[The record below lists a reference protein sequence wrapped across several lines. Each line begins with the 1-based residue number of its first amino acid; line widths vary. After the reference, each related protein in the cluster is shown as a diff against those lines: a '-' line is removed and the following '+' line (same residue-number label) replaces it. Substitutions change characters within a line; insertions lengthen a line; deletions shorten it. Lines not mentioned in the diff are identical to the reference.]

1 MSQKVQNF
9 LLSILLSVTLSV
21 EASCSGRV
29 FNPVTDVCWE
39 CLFPITI
46 GNNLSFQT
54 GPFPDVET
62 DADALCACS
71 GEADITLGMNLGF
84 WEPIRTVEIVRE
96 PFCFPSLGGI
106 SLGDRTFAP
115 AHGRTPNPKERGHRT
130 SFYQVHWYHT
140 PWLYLLEI
148 LLDTACLEQSA
159 WDVAYMTELD
169 PLWDDSTS
177 SFLLNPDVTL
187 FANPTAIGACSLDC
201 VAATTHLPI
210 NDLYWCAGCAG
221 SLFPLTG
228 WVNAHITD
236 EQAFSLLTQRFTLK
250 LHREGLL
257 WRQWGKDGQCG
268 PQFEM
273 VMSKNVY
280 RTQMLYPTCKTQG
293 QCCRAF
299 GASTAVDSLGGLTP
313 IAKGEDAAYLI
324 WRRRDCCQGARLA
337 DAAKP
342 QSGREL

>member
-1 MSQKVQNF
+1 MSRFVRLLF
-9 LLSILLSVTLSV
+9 FSLLLSTSVVSQAQ
-21 EASCSGRV
+21 ASCSGRII
-29 FNPVTDVCWE
+29 NPVTDVCWE

-54 GPFPDVET
+54 GPFTDVET
-62 DADALCACS
+62 DAEALCACS
-71 GEADITLGMNLGF
+71 GEANITLGMNLGF
-84 WEPIRTVEIVRE
+84 WEPIRTLEIVRE
-96 PFCFPSLGGI
+96 PFCFPSLGGV
-106 SLGDRTFAP
+106 SLGDKTFAP

-148 LLDTACLEQSA
+148 LLDTTCLEQSA

-187 FANPTAIGACSLDC
+187 FANPIAIGACSLDC
-201 VAATTHLPI
+201 VAATTRLPM

-280 RTQMLYPTCKTQG
+280 RTQMLYPTSKTEG
-293 QCCRAF
+293 QCCRPF
-299 GASTAVDSLGGLTP
+299 GASTAPDALGGLTP
-313 IAKGEDAAYLI
+313 IVKGEDAAFLI
-324 WRRRDCCQGARLA
+324 WRRRDCCQGARVT
-337 DAAKP
+337 DAVKP
-342 QSGREL
+342 TSR

>member
-1 MSQKVQNF
+1 MSRFVRLLF
-9 LLSILLSVTLSV
+9 FSLLLSTSVVSQAQ
-21 EASCSGRV
+21 ASCSGRII
-29 FNPVTDVCWE
+29 NPVTDVCWE

-54 GPFPDVET
+54 GPFTDVET
-62 DADALCACS
+62 DAEALCACS
-71 GEADITLGMNLGF
+71 GEANITLGMNLGF
-84 WEPIRTVEIVRE
+84 WEPIRTLEIVRE
-96 PFCFPSLGGI
+96 PFCFPSLGGV
-106 SLGDRTFAP
+106 SLGDKTFAP

-148 LLDTACLEQSA
+148 LLDTTCLEQSA

-187 FANPTAIGACSLDC
+187 FANPIAIGACSLDC
-201 VAATTHLPI
+201 VAATTRLPM

-280 RTQMLYPTCKTQG
+280 RTQMLYPTSKTEG
-293 QCCRAF
+293 QCCRPF
-299 GASTAVDSLGGLTP
+299 GASTAPDALGGLTP
-313 IAKGEDAAYLI
+313 IVKGEDAAFLI
-324 WRRRDCCQGARLA
+324 WRRRDCCQGARLT
-337 DAAKP
+337 DAVKP
-342 QSGREL
+342 TSK

>member
-1 MSQKVQNF
+1 MSRFVRLLF
-9 LLSILLSVTLSV
+9 FSLLLSTSVVSQAQ
-21 EASCSGRV
+21 ASCSGRII
-29 FNPVTDVCWE
+29 NPVTDVCWE

-54 GPFPDVET
+54 GPFTDVET
-62 DADALCACS
+62 DAEALCACS
-71 GEADITLGMNLGF
+71 GEANITLGMNLGF
-84 WEPIRTVEIVRE
+84 WEPIRTLEIVRE
-96 PFCFPSLGGI
+96 PFCFPSLGGV
-106 SLGDRTFAP
+106 SLGDKTFAP

-148 LLDTACLEQSA
+148 LLDTTCLEQSA

-187 FANPTAIGACSLDC
+187 FANPIAIGACSLDC
-201 VAATTHLPI
+201 VAATTHLPM
-210 NDLYWCAGCAG
+210 NDLYWCAGCTG

-280 RTQMLYPTCKTQG
+280 RTQMLYPTSKTEG
-293 QCCRAF
+293 QCCRPF
-299 GASTAVDSLGGLTP
+299 GASTAPDALGGLTP
-313 IAKGEDAAYLI
+313 IVKGEDAAFLI
-324 WRRRDCCQGARLA
+324 WRRRDCCQGSRLT
-337 DAAKP
+337 DAVKP
-342 QSGREL
+342 TSK

>member
-1 MSQKVQNF
+1 MSQRVQCF
-9 LLSILLSVTLSV
+9 FLSILLSVTLSV

-29 FNPVTDVCWE
+29 INPVTDVCWE

-84 WEPIRTVEIVRE
+84 WEPIRTMEIVRE

-273 VMSKNVY
+273 VMSKDVY
-280 RTQMLYPTCKTQG
+280 RTQMLHPTRKTQG
-293 QCCRAF
+293 QCCRPF
-299 GASTAVDSLGGLTP
+299 GASTAADSLGGLTP

-324 WRRRDCCQGARLA
+324 WRRRDCCQGARLT

-342 QSGREL
+342 QSERES

>member
-1 MSQKVQNF
+1 MSRFVRLLF
-9 LLSILLSVTLSV
+9 FSLLLSTSVVSQAQ
-21 EASCSGRV
+21 ASCSGRII
-29 FNPVTDVCWE
+29 NPVTDVCWE

-54 GPFPDVET
+54 GPFTDVET
-62 DADALCACS
+62 DAEALCACS
-71 GEADITLGMNLGF
+71 GEANITLGMNLGF
-84 WEPIRTVEIVRE
+84 WEPIRTLEIVRE
-96 PFCFPSLGGI
+96 PFCFPSLGGV
-106 SLGDRTFAP
+106 SLGDKTFAP

-148 LLDTACLEQSA
+148 LLDTTCLEQSA

-187 FANPTAIGACSLDC
+187 FANPIAIGACSLDC
-201 VAATTHLPI
+201 VAATTRLPI

-280 RTQMLYPTCKTQG
+280 RTQMLYPTSKTEG
-293 QCCRAF
+293 QCCRPF
-299 GASTAVDSLGGLTP
+299 GASTAPDALGGLTP
-313 IAKGEDAAYLI
+313 IVKGEDAAFLI
-324 WRRRDCCQGARLA
+324 WRRRDCCQGARLT
-337 DAAKP
+337 DAVKP
-342 QSGREL
+342 TSK

>member
-1 MSQKVQNF
+1 MSRFVRLLF
-9 LLSILLSVTLSV
+9 FSLLLSTSVVSQAQ
-21 EASCSGRV
+21 ASCSGRII
-29 FNPVTDVCWE
+29 NPVTDVCWE

-54 GPFPDVET
+54 GPFTDVET
-62 DADALCACS
+62 DAEALCACS
-71 GEADITLGMNLGF
+71 GEANITLGMNLGF
-84 WEPIRTVEIVRE
+84 WEPIRTMEIVRE
-96 PFCFPSLGGI
+96 PFCFPSLGGV

-115 AHGRTPNPKERGHRT
+115 AHGRTPNPKTRGHRT

-148 LLDTACLEQSA
+148 LLDTTCLEQSA

-187 FANPTAIGACSLDC
+187 FANPIAIGACSLDC
-201 VAATTHLPI
+201 VAATTRLPM

-280 RTQMLYPTCKTQG
+280 RTQMLYPTSKTEG
-293 QCCRAF
+293 QCCRPF
-299 GASTAVDSLGGLTP
+299 GASTAPDALGGLTP
-313 IAKGEDAAYLI
+313 IVKGEDAAFLI
-324 WRRRDCCQGARLA
+324 WRRRDCCQGARLT
-337 DAAKP
+337 DAVKP
-342 QSGREL
+342 TSK